1 MDCVLR
7 LSDEQRQ
14 QIAAWAASAYPH
26 EGCGLLLGR
35 REGSATRVV
44 EVRAARNIRS
54 ERARDRYE
62 IDPADY
68 LAAETAAR
76 AAGIEVVGIWHSH
89 PDHPARPSPTDREFA
104 WAGWSYLIA
113 AVAAAGVTELRAWRL
128 NGGGRFEEEEIRS

>member
-1 MDCVLR
+1 MVRVLR

-14 QIAAWAASAYPH
+14 QIVAWAASAYPH

-35 REGSATRVV
+35 CEGPETCVV
-44 EVRAARNIRS
+44 EVRAARNIRT
-54 ERARDRYE
+54 ERAWDRYE

-68 LAAETAAR
+68 LAAETAAS

-113 AVAAAGVTELRAWRL
+113 AVVAAGVTELRAWRL
-128 NGGGRFEEEEIRS
+128 NGSGRFEEEEIRS

>member
-1 MDCVLR
+1 MDSVLR

-35 REGSATRVV
+35 RAGAETRVV
-44 EVRAARNIRS
+44 EVRAARNIRT

-68 LAAETAAR
+68 LAAETAAS

-89 PDHPARPSPTDREFA
+89 PDHPARPSPTDREYA

-113 AVAAAGVTELRAWRL
+113 AVMAGGVTELRAWRL
-128 NGGGRFEEEEIRS
+128 NGGGCFEEEEIRS